1 MAKTLAEKIDEML
14 AGVQSEVD
22 DSELLFKLRTA
33 RQLLVTHD
41 EYLQAHRDSLT
52 ESDLDE
58 DALQNLRQLGQL
70 ERVHA
75 VREIAPDHIHQSRS

>member
-33 RQLLVTHD
+33 RQLLVAHD
-41 EYLQAHRDSLT
+41 EYLQEHRDSLT

-58 DALQNLRQLGQL
+58 DALENLRQLGYL
-70 ERVHA
+70 E
-75 VREIAPDHIHQSRS
+75 